1 MELTKPIHMKT
12 ALTTLAMIAVTG
24 LSAQITINSSDYS
37 IPVYPDTAH
46 LKVVAAGAS
55 TLAPGTNATWDL
67 SGVFSGAN
75 IELSYDAVTSSN
87 FPTSMAQSENPVDL
101 GGGLILTDFFSYYSK
116 DANGF
121 YEDGFEI
128 VGKGYSLAAMTGD
141 GADSLYTLDTAQHYA
156 FPHLQFPLSMG
167 SNWSGSFHIW
177 IPMEITIE
185 SVGWYDE
192 QISLRQDV
200 FSHDTVVGW
209 GNMILPTGR
218 SAQVLMVHSS
228 RVRVD
233 SVMMNGAPMDPILAQ
248 QFGFTQNDT
257 IRFETYSFYTHRL
270 NSPMYEY
277 SVVDGN
283 MGQPYFNRSED
294 ISTGEWSDAS
304 VFIAFPNPAK
314 EELRLMTDSPADVDV
329 INMSGARVA
338 HLTKSQWNNGQLLIR
353 VAELPAGLYIV
364 RMGEQSLKIT
374 VE

>member
-1 MELTKPIHMKT
+1 MKT
-12 ALTTLAMIAVTG
+12 TLTSLAVLAVTG

-55 TLAPGTNATWDL
+55 TVSPGTNARWDL
-67 SGVFSGAN
+67 SGVFSGASFD
-75 IELSYDAVTSSN
+75 LSYDAVTSSN
-87 FPTSMAQSENPVDL
+87 FPSSMAQEEDPVDL

-128 VGKGYSLAAMTGD
+128 IGKGYSLAAMTGD
-141 GADSLYTLDTAQHYA
+141 GADSLFTLDTAQHYS
-156 FPHLQFPLSMG
+156 FPHIQFPLSMG
-167 SNWSGSFHIW
+167 SNWSGSFHVW

-185 SVGWYDE
+185 SVGWYGE

-200 FSHDTVVGW
+200 MSHDTVVGW
-209 GNMILPTGR
+209 GNLILPTGR

-233 SVMMNGAPMDPILAQ
+233 SVMMNGSPMDPILAQ

-257 IRFETYSFYTHRL
+257 IRFDTYSFYTHGL
-270 NSPMYEY
+270 NSAMYEY
-277 SVVDGN
+277 TVVDGN
-283 MGQPYFNRSED
+283 MGQPYFNRSEN
-294 ISTGEWSDAS
+294 ISTEEWQGGSM
-304 VFIAFPNPAK
+304 FIAFPNPARD
-314 EELRLMTDSPADVDV
+314 ELRLLTDAPAAVDV
-329 INMSGARVA
+329 VNMAGVQVA
-338 HLTKSQWNNGQLLIR
+338 QFSETQWNNGQLI
-353 VAELPAGLYIV
+353 LPVSDWPTGLYVV
-364 RMGEQSLKIT
+364 RMGEQSVKIT